1 MDGIAKPPRQS
12 FRMRG
17 RSYVAL
23 AFCPAVPIVGWLEEI
38 DVPLARSPGFSA
50 GKPDLSAVDLSQ
62 SRHRSSHHKPGTTE
76 HPHPWHREHGCRSP
90 HDEHAALLTGGRHCL
105 LVQNEPK
112 KPEAKP
118 KPNLLLD
125 SPVRSGQAI
134 SNEGD
139 VTVLGVRSVQA
150 RRLSPV
156 GLSMFMGRFA
166 VVRWRVP
173 AATLQ
178 LGKD

>member
-1 MDGIAKPPRQS
+1 MDGIAKAPRQS

-23 AFCPAVPIVGWLEEI
+23 AFCPVVPIVGWLEEI

-50 GKPDLSAVDLSQ
+50 G
-62 SRHRSSHHKPGTTE
+62 HRSPRYKPGTTE
-76 HPHPWHREHGCRSP
+76 LPHPWHRESGCRSP
-90 HDEHAALLTGGRHCL
+90 HDAHAALADRRTLLL

-156 GLSMFMGRFA
+156 GPSMFMGRFA

>member
-1 MDGIAKPPRQS
+1 MDGIAKARRQS
-12 FRMRG
+12 LRMRG

-23 AFCPAVPIVGWLEEI
+23 AFCPAVPSVGWLEEI

-50 GKPDLSAVDLSQ
+50 G
-62 SRHRSSHHKPGTTE
+62 HRSPRYKPGTTE
-76 HPHPWHREHGCRSP
+76 LPHPWHRERGCRSP
-90 HDEHAALLTGGRHCL
+90 HDAHAALADRRTLLL

-156 GLSMFMGRFA
+156 GPSMFMGRFA

>member
-1 MDGIAKPPRQS
+1 MDGIAKAPRQS

-50 GKPDLSAVDLSQ
+50 GKPDLSAVDL
-62 SRHRSSHHKPGTTE
+62 
-76 HPHPWHREHGCRSP
+76 
-90 HDEHAALLTGGRHCL
+90 GGRHCL

-118 KPNLLLD
+118 KSNSLFQCAQV
-125 SPVRSGQAI
+125 SRSLTRGCDRAGFGRFRG
-134 SNEGD
+134 GD
-139 VTVLGVRSVQA
+139 C
-150 RRLSPV
+150 RRRA
-156 GLSMFMGRFA
+156 SMIMGRFA
-166 VVRWRVP
+166 VARWRVP